1 MSFPVLSRLT
11 SIWDIEKNSKYPAE
25 ELKLRRKKK
34 FFQFFAVFFV
44 RFRVL
49 SLLLF
54 LASNFPGTLI
64 SKPRLHALDP
74 VLLVRV

>member
-1 MSFPVLSRLT
+1 MMNFKLGNGIKKTVFSRLVT
-11 SIWDIEKNSKYPAE
+11 IHEIWDIEKNSKYPAE
-25 ELKLRRKKK
+25 ELELRRKKN

-54 LASNFPGTLI
+54 
-64 SKPRLHALDP
+64 
-74 VLLVRV
+74 